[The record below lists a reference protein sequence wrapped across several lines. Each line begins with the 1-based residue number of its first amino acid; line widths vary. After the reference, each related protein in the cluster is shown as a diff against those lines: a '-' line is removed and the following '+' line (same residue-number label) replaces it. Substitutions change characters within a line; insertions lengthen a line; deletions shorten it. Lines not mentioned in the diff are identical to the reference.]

1 MRKLG
6 TALLALIVASAA
18 LASPPA
24 ALAGDKPHHKPHA
37 YRTPVS
43 TTVSGTVIAANG
55 DLVQLRQDN
64 GVMVAVNEQSLLR
77 AGSPLQIGAH
87 YVLQGFFS
95 NNLFVAQNNGY
106 DRNAYPANGYPH
118 GANATVRGVITSI
131 SGNRVTVLQ
140 GLFTTITIDDQR
152 AQASGAA
159 QNLYVGR
166 SVTAYGFWS
175 GNVFYA
181 MSIG

>member
-1 MRKLG
+1 MQKLG
-6 TALLALIVASAA
+6 SALLALLVAAAA
-18 LASPPA
+18 LTSPPA
-24 ALAGDKPHHKPHA
+24 ARAGDKPHPKTRASHGPA
-37 YRTPVS
+37 A
-43 TTVSGTVIAANG
+43 TTIGGTVIAANG

-64 GVMVAVNEQSLLR
+64 GVMVTVNEQSLLR

-106 DRNAYPANGYPH
+106 DRNAYPPNGYPH

-131 SGNRVTVLQ
+131 SGNRVTVMQ

-152 AQASGAA
+152 AQAAGAA
-159 QNLYVGR
+159 QHLYVGR

-181 MSIG
+181 LSIG